1 MTPLKANRID
11 FSVHAIR
18 RMFSRGILASDVRHA
33 IETGEIIEEYP
44 DDTPYPSALLLAGID
59 DSPLHV
65 VVAMDGAADR
75 VIIVS
80 LYRPD
85 PLKWEPGFRKRRA
98 M

>member
-1 MTPLKANRID
+1 MRIH
-11 FSVHAIR
+11 FSLHAIR
-18 RMFSRGILASDVRHA
+18 RMSSRGISAWDVRNA

-44 DDTPYPSALLLAGID
+44 DDTPYPSALLLATID

-65 VVAMDGAADR
+65 VVAMDRTEDR
-75 VIIVS
+75 TIVVS

-85 PLKWEPGFRKRRA
+85 PLKWEPGFRKRRV